1 MERPEQQSGDFMSVL
16 TVFQTLKSKAARLL
30 EPLAQEEG
38 LTRLQAGVLFLLM
51 DGDATVG
58 DISADT
64 CMGQANTSSLC
75 KKLEKGGYLTR
86 RRSPSDR
93 RVVTL
98 SITEQGRN
106 SILRLQKRM
115 ELATTLLDGMPI
127 QVRDDFVRGL
137 KAANLMLD
145 YLYENLKETDP
156 C

>member
-106 SILRLQKRM
+106 SMLRLQKRM

>member
-1 MERPEQQSGDFMSVL
+1 M
-16 TVFQTLKSKAARLL
+16 FQTLKSKAARLL